1 MVSQIS
7 IYSLILSAFL
17 VILSSC
23 KPYQPHAPNHPVPGP
38 SFPPPMSVNRVTFNQ
53 SGGMMGLN
61 DRVRVSGNWEI
72 SVTQRQQTTMT
83 RALGRGEQAE
93 LARILSGFSFVQY
106 NHDERAF
113 DGLMTDLQASG
124 TGRYPGTDA
133 QAKELIVFLRGAMG
147 VRNRCI
153 PPPLSDWRQ

>member
-1 MVSQIS
+1 
-7 IYSLILSAFL
+7 
-17 VILSSC
+17 
-23 KPYQPHAPNHPVPGP
+23 
-38 SFPPPMSVNRVTFNQ
+38 
-53 SGGMMGLN
+53 MGLN